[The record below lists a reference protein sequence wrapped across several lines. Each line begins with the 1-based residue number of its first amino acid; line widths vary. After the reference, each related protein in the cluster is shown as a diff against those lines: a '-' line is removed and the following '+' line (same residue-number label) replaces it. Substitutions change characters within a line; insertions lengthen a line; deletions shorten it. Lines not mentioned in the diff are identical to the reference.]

1 MQVSINMN
9 QKHHEYY
16 GLKLL
21 LSMIIMIMVL
31 AYSSFYL
38 IENYYSK
45 SFLQYDMRSN
55 KVYFFKSAAL
65 KNMYLKYNMDYEGYQ
80 TRVNYFKDLCSK
92 NGYGVGDV
100 DISTLANLKKNDK
113 LILLDAMSLSADEIE
128 VIDLFVAK
136 GGRVLFNFTS
146 GFLDSSFEYRN
157 ENLVRKITGLTLDE
171 KINTIKNDPNNT
183 GYVSVKLLSPMAK
196 YLQEGEALEFAIY
209 DPLPIFNTKNV
220 EMIDAY
226 LTTWGQDNYAKVN
239 KNLELTQA
247 QSGLIW
253 HGNKEKGKWVYFSF
267 PSYVFVDGNQAAYA
281 KLFKGML
288 EYLERDISTMVYPY
302 IDAKNIVFVSE
313 DTEYKFENLK
323 QFYDVSLKNKIP
335 VTAFCVANLAQEHKE
350 LMAEVARS
358 DYMEIGSHS
367 FTHNKIVGESD
378 EVYENETIGSKKLLD
393 KLTAQ
398 EIKGFRPPREEIDA
412 KMIQLLQDG
421 GFKYI
426 LSAGEKR
433 LSPYFN
439 EDILIIPRHGTD
451 DYSYLIN
458 LDWNSSQVLNQMEK
472 EVGVVTSLD
481 GIYTMS
487 THTHLMTYS
496 TNISIVDNFFK
507 YVNSQPK
514 MSAMNGHMI
523 YERILQKSKISLN
536 TKETAKK
543 LIMTLNNSNDT
554 EVKNL
559 KVELYIGTDVVLKD
573 VESEIIG
580 VNTELLK
587 VADGRYTLT
596 IDSLKPQSQMVFFV
610 NYDKAL

>member
-1 MQVSINMN
+1 MQVSINMD

-45 SFLQYDMRSN
+45 YFSQYDMRSN
-55 KVYFFKSAAL
+55 KVYFFKSATL

-100 DISTLANLKKNDK
+100 DISTLADLKKNDK

-128 VIDLFVAK
+128 DIDLFVAK
-136 GGRVLFNFTS
+136 GGRVLFNFRS

-171 KINTIKNDPNNT
+171 KINTIKNDPNNK

-196 YLQEGEALEFAIY
+196 YLQEGEALEFVIY

-220 EMIDAY
+220 EMIDTY
-226 LTTWGQDNYAKVN
+226 LTTWGQNNYVKVN

-267 PSYVFVDGNQAAYA
+267 PSYVFVDGNKAAYA
-281 KLFKGML
+281 KLFRGML
-288 EYLERDISTMVYPY
+288 EYLERDISAMVYPY

-335 VTAFCVANLAQEHKE
+335 VTAFCVANLAKEHKE

-367 FTHNKIVGESD
+367 FNHKKIVGESN

>member
-1 MQVSINMN
+1 
-9 QKHHEYY
+9 
-16 GLKLL
+16 
-21 LSMIIMIMVL
+21 
-31 AYSSFYL
+31 
-38 IENYYSK
+38 
-45 SFLQYDMRSN
+45 SN

-100 DISTLANLKKNDK
+100 DIATLANLKKNDK

-136 GGRVLFNFTS
+136 GGRVLFNFRS

-171 KINTIKNDPNNT
+171 KINTIKNDPNNK

-196 YLQEGEALEFAIY
+196 YLQEGEALEFVIY

-220 EMIDAY
+220 EMIDTY
-226 LTTWGQDNYAKVN
+226 LTTWGQNNYVKVN

-267 PSYVFVDGNQAAYA
+267 PSYVFVDGNKAAYA
-281 KLFKGML
+281 KLFRGML
-288 EYLERDISTMVYPY
+288 EYLERDISAMVYPY

-335 VTAFCVANLAQEHKE
+335 VTAFCVANLAKEHKE